1 MSVSMEARSSH
12 GCPYSDHQNRS
23 LSAVP
28 SQESDVHL
36 ANTMLSSTNLAFLL
50 DFSKIQRTEVCVYNS
65 TRKTRDEVQL
75 QALLR
80 TKCAERSS
88 ALGSGSELEAR
99 PPRDHTF

>member
-12 GCPYSDHQNRS
+12 GCPSSDHQNWS
-23 LSAVP
+23 LSAAA

-36 ANTMLSSTNLAFLL
+36 VNSMLSSTKLALLL
-50 DFSKIQRTEVCVYNS
+50 DFSKIQITEVCVYNP

-80 TKCAERSS
+80 T
-88 ALGSGSELEAR
+88 
-99 PPRDHTF
+99 